1 MMTAEARPAAAT
13 AQSRDEFIRRWRTH
27 LAGLALY
34 GVASEMKDGLLVRA
48 GRVLE
53 IPAEVERLLGLM
65 YDGVLPQRKEATPP
79 VTVSGAQN
87 GGAKK

>member
-1 MMTAEARPAAAT
+1 MSIDNRLATTPAQT
-13 AQSRDEFIRRWRTH
+13 REEFVRRWRTH

-65 YDGVLPQRKEATPP
+65 YDGLLPQRKEATPP
-79 VTVSGAQN
+79 VTVTGAHN